1 MVGAL
6 HHSHDIALVTGKD
19 AVFTT
24 SPSGS
29 TTGRPPRYRRRPGVS
44 RCSHRNE
51 PHHTG
56 ATRGHCT
63 FFDPAGNRNEAF
75 TGGYQVDPEEPPITW
90 TEAEMGRAIFYYDGV
105 VDQHFLT
112 VHS

>member
-1 MVGAL
+1 M
-6 HHSHDIALVTGKD
+6 SWLVE
-19 AVFTT
+19 VLVRIEFF
-24 SPSGS
+24 S
-29 TTGRPPRYRRRPGVS
+29 TPPHLGGF
-44 RCSHRNE
+44 E
-51 PHHTG
+51 QQ
-56 ATRGHCT
+56 
-63 FFDPAGNRNEAF
+63 GNRNEAF